1 MNAGKVAIV
10 TILAGSLSIG
20 AAIFGQ
26 KWLGEG
32 NLPRLSMGRGAA
44 DRIDNLPDFRLP
56 DIEGHEVQ
64 LSSFS
69 GKVVIINYWASWC
82 PPCVREM
89 PMLIRLQEALDPSQV
104 QVVGIAIDRLEAV
117 EQFIEGHPVNY
128 PVLIG
133 DVEAVELSRRLG
145 NRLQGLPFTVIFDH
159 HGRRAFSQVGEITQA
174 TLDTQLQ
181 ALLPK
186 TRVPD
191 TAANGG

>member
-1 MNAGKVAIV
+1 MNAAKVAVV

-32 NLPRLSMGRGAA
+32 SLPRLSLGRGAA

-56 DIEGHEVQ
+56 YLEGRQVQ
-64 LSSFS
+64 ISGFI

-82 PPCVREM
+82 PPCIREL
-89 PMLIRLQEALDPSQV
+89 PMLIRLQESFDPSQV
-104 QVVGIAIDRLEAV
+104 QVVAIAIDRLEAV
-117 EQFIEGHPVNY
+117 EQFIEDHPVNF
-128 PVLIG
+128 PILIG

-159 HGRRAFSQVGEITQA
+159 HGRRAFSQVGEVTQA

-186 TRVPD
+186 TQPPK

>member
-1 MNAGKVAIV
+1 MNAGKVVVV

-32 NLPRLSMGRGAA
+32 SLPRLPLGRVAG
-44 DRIDNLPDFRLP
+44 DRIDSLPDFHLP
-56 DIEGHEVQ
+56 DLEGREIQ
-64 LSSFS
+64 SSSFG

-89 PMLIRLQEALDPSQV
+89 PMLIRIQQAFDPAQV
-104 QVVGIAIDRLEAV
+104 QVVGIAIDRPEAV
-117 EQFIEGHPVNY
+117 EQFIEDHPINY
-128 PVLIG
+128 PILIG
-133 DVEAVELSRRLG
+133 DIEAVELSRRLG

-159 HGRRAFSQVGEITQA
+159 HGRRTFSQVGEITRA
-174 TLDTQLQ
+174 TLDAQLQ
-181 ALLPK
+181 GLLPK
-186 TRVPD
+186 APPAE

>member
-1 MNAGKVAIV
+1 MNAGKVAVV

-32 NLPRLSMGRGAA
+32 SLPRLSLGHGAA
-44 DRIDNLPDFRLP
+44 DRIDSLPDFRLP
-56 DIEGHEVQ
+56 DLEGHEVQ
-64 LSSFS
+64 ISSFS
-69 GKVVIINYWASWC
+69 GKVVIMNYWASWC

-89 PMLIRLQEALDPSQV
+89 PMLIRTQEAFDPARV

-117 EQFIEGHPVNY
+117 EQFIEDHPVNY

-186 TRVPD
+186 PQPTE

>member
-1 MNAGKVAIV
+1 MNTGKVVLV

-20 AAIFGQ
+20 AALFGQ
-26 KWLGEG
+26 HWLGDS
-32 NLPRLSMGRGAA
+32 PLSGRSLGRGASS
-44 DRIDNLPDFRLP
+44 RIDSLPDFRLP
-56 DIEGHEVQ
+56 DLNGLEIAS
-64 LSSFS
+64 SSFG

-89 PMLIRLQEALDPSQV
+89 PMLIRTQEAFDPSQL
-104 QVVGIAIDRLEAV
+104 QVVGIAIDRQDDV
-117 EQFIEGHPVNY
+117 ERFVEGHPINY
-128 PVLIG
+128 PILIG

-174 TLDTQLQ
+174 TLDTQIQ

-186 TRVPD
+186 IQRTK
-191 TAANGG
+191 TEANGG

>member
-1 MNAGKVAIV
+1 MNTGKVVLV

-20 AAIFGQ
+20 AALFGQ
-26 KWLGEG
+26 HWLGDSA
-32 NLPRLSMGRGAA
+32 LSGRSLGRGASN
-44 DRIDNLPDFRLP
+44 RIDSLPDFRLP
-56 DIEGHEVQ
+56 DLNGREIAS
-64 LSSFS
+64 SSFG

-89 PMLIRLQEALDPSQV
+89 PMLIRTQEAFDPGQL
-104 QVVGIAIDRLEAV
+104 QVVGIAIDRQDDV
-117 EQFIEGHPVNY
+117 ERFIEGHPINY
-128 PVLIG
+128 PILIG

-174 TLDTQLQ
+174 TLDTQIQ

-186 TRVPD
+186 TQPTK

>member
-1 MNAGKVAIV
+1 MNTGKVVLV

-20 AAIFGQ
+20 AALFGQ
-26 KWLGEG
+26 HWLGDST
-32 NLPRLSMGRGAA
+32 LSGRSQGRGASN
-44 DRIDNLPDFRLP
+44 RIDSLPDFRLP
-56 DIEGHEVQ
+56 DLNGREIAS
-64 LSSFS
+64 SSFG

-89 PMLIRLQEALDPSQV
+89 PMLIRTQEAFDPGQL
-104 QVVGIAIDRLEAV
+104 QVVGIAIDRQDDV
-117 EQFIEGHPVNY
+117 ERFIEGHPINY
-128 PVLIG
+128 PILIG

-174 TLDTQLQ
+174 TLDTQIQ

-186 TRVPD
+186 TQPTK